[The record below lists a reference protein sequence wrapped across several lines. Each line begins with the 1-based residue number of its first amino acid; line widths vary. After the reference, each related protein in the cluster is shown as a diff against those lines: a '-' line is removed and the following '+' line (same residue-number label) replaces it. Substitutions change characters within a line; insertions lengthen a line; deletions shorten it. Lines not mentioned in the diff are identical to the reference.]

1 VVPVHCPY
9 RLHRPPRPH
18 RLHRPHCLHC
28 PHRLH
33 RPHRPHRR
41 PRPYRLHRPCGLHRP
56 HLLHHLRRT
65 AAAALCALCALS
77 SLTAR
82 ADDAPG
88 GELRLS
94 WTERGASAGGPL
106 ADANRRSPG
115 IAPPPADS
123 ALAEAELRH
132 TLRFKPFGTPLAL
145 SGNLLLQAQDARR
158 DAATANGRVNELN
171 AAVDLGAWQLVAG
184 KKVVAWDV
192 GYGFR
197 PNDVV
202 QQETRRTLLA
212 TTPEGRPLL
221 QLEHFGAES
230 ALSLVWVNP
239 QRVDA
244 RHDTDR
250 DTDRDASRGAAESAL
265 ALRAY
270 RRLGA
275 LDAFGFARLG
285 AHTGGSVGAALSW
298 VATDAIEL
306 HASWRA
312 LQRHDAWRAAP
323 GTGGAPAAANPWRL
337 ATLGGTSQWLLGG
350 TWTGEWQQSLLF
362 EAWHDGTALPDRA
375 WDAWQ
380 QRNRALAE
388 APGPALRG
396 AANLAWQ
403 ATPFA
408 APSLRRDNLF
418 VRLSWQP
425 ERWQLSA
432 DTLYTPADH
441 GRLHTLAAQWQGE
454 RWRLNAAW
462 RMAAGPA
469 DAVVKQLPTRR
480 SLLLAATRSF

>member
-1 VVPVHCPY
+1 VRQV
-9 RLHRPPRPH
+9 
-18 RLHRPHCLHC
+18 
-28 PHRLH
+28 
-33 RPHRPHRR
+33 
-41 PRPYRLHRPCGLHRP
+41 
-56 HLLHHLRRT
+56 
-65 AAAALCALCALS
+65 AAATLCALATLP
-77 SLTAR
+77 AV
-82 ADDAPG
+82 ADDKPG

-94 WTERGASAGGPL
+94 WTDRGASSSGPL
-106 ADANRRSPG
+106 AEANRRLPG
-115 IAPPPADS
+115 IAAPPADA

-145 SGNLLLQAQDARR
+145 SGNLLLQGQDAAH
-158 DAATANGRVNELN
+158 DAATADARVNELN
-171 AAVDLGAWQLVAG
+171 AAIDLGAWQLVAG
-184 KKVVAWDV
+184 KKVVGWDV

-202 QQETRRTLLA
+202 QQEARRTLLS

-221 QLEHFGAES
+221 QLEHFDAES

-239 QRVDA
+239 QRLDA
-244 RHDTDR
+244 ND
-250 DTDRDASRGAAESAL
+250 DASRGAAESAL

-270 RRLGA
+270 QRFGS

-285 AHTGGSVGAALSW
+285 AHTGASAGAALSW

-312 LQRHDAWRAAP
+312 LQRHDGWRIDP
-323 GTGGAPAAANPWRL
+323 GVGNNTPAATNPWHQ
-337 ATLGGTSQWLLGG
+337 ATRGGTAQWLLGG
-350 TWTGEWQQSLLF
+350 TWTGEWQQSLML
-362 EAWHDGTALPDRA
+362 EAWHDGTALPDRE
-375 WDAWQ
+375 WDTWQ
-380 QRNRALAE
+380 QRNHALPRT
-388 APGPALRG
+388 PGPAIRG

-403 ATPFA
+403 ATPFS
-408 APSLRRDNLF
+408 APSLRQDNVF

-462 RMAAGPA
+462 RVATGPA
-469 DAVVKQLPTRR
+469 DALVKQLPTRR
-480 SLLLAATRSF
+480 SVLLAATLAF

>member
-1 VVPVHCPY
+1 MPN
-9 RLHRPPRPH
+9 LPR
-18 RLHRPHCLHC
+18 
-28 PHRLH
+28 
-33 RPHRPHRR
+33 
-41 PRPYRLHRPCGLHRP
+41 
-56 HLLHHLRRT
+56 LRRT
-65 AAAALCALCALS
+65 AAAALCALATLPAL
-77 SLTAR
+77 

-94 WTERGASAGGPL
+94 WTDRGASSTGPL
-106 ADANRRSPG
+106 AVANRRVPG

-132 TLRFKPFGTPLAL
+132 TLRLKPFGTRLAL
-145 SGNLLLQAQDARR
+145 SGNLLLQGQDPRG
-158 DAATANGRVNELN
+158 DAATADARVNELN
-171 AAVDLGAWQLVAG
+171 AAMDLGAWQLVAG
-184 KKVVAWDV
+184 KKVVGWDV

-202 QQETRRTLLA
+202 QQEARRTLLS

-239 QRVDA
+239 QRVNAD
-244 RHDTDR
+244 D
-250 DTDRDASRGAAESAL
+250 DASRGAAESAL

-270 RRLGA
+270 RRFGA

-285 AHTGGSVGAALSW
+285 AHTGASAGAALSW

-306 HASWRA
+306 HASARV
-312 LQRHDAWRAAP
+312 LQRHDGWRLAP
-323 GTGGAPAAANPWRL
+323 GTSDAPAAANPWRQP
-337 ATLGGTSQWLLGG
+337 TLGGTAQWLLGG
-350 TWTGEWQQSLLF
+350 TWTGEWQQSVML
-362 EAWHDGTALPDRA
+362 EYWHDGTALPDRA

-380 QRNRALAE
+380 QRNRALAT
-388 APGPALRG
+388 APGPAIRG

-403 ATPFA
+403 ATPFS
-408 APSLRRDNLF
+408 APSLRQDNLF

-462 RMAAGPA
+462 RLAAGSA
-469 DAVVKQLPTRR
+469 DALVKQLPTRR
-480 SLLLAATRSF
+480 SVLLAATRSF

>member
-1 VVPVHCPY
+1 VAQ
-9 RLHRPPRPH
+9 PPS
-18 RLHRPHCLHC
+18 
-28 PHRLH
+28 
-33 RPHRPHRR
+33 
-41 PRPYRLHRPCGLHRP
+41 
-56 HLLHHLRRT
+56 LRRT
-65 AAAALCALCALS
+65 AAATLCALATLPAL
-77 SLTAR
+77 

-88 GELRLS
+88 GELRVS
-94 WTERGASAGGPL
+94 WTDRGVSAAGPL
-106 ADANRRSPG
+106 AAANRRDAG
-115 IAPPPADS
+115 IAPPPADT

-145 SGNLLLQAQDARR
+145 SGNLLLQGQHARG
-158 DAATANGRVNELN
+158 DAATADARVNELN

-184 KKVVAWDV
+184 KKVVGWDV
-192 GYGFR
+192 GHGFR

-202 QQETRRTLLA
+202 QQEARRTLLS

-239 QRVDA
+239 QRVGSD
-244 RHDTDR
+244 D
-250 DTDRDASRGAAESAL
+250 DASRGAAESAL

-270 RRLGA
+270 RRFGA

-285 AHTGGSVGAALSW
+285 AHTGASAGAALSW
-298 VATDAIEL
+298 VATDAIEV
-306 HASWRA
+306 HASARL
-312 LQRHDAWRAAP
+312 LQRHDGWRAASEA
-323 GTGGAPAAANPWRL
+323 GDAPAAANPWRQ
-337 ATLGGTSQWLLGG
+337 ATLGGTAQWLLGG
-350 TWTGEWQQSLLF
+350 TWTGELQQSVML
-362 EAWHDGTALPDRA
+362 EYWHDGTALPDRE
-375 WDAWQ
+375 WDAWG
-380 QRNRALAE
+380 QRNRALAA
-388 APGPALRG
+388 APGPAIRG

-403 ATPFA
+403 ATPFTA
-408 APSLRRDNLF
+408 SSLRQDNLF

-469 DAVVKQLPTRR
+469 DALIKQLPTRR
-480 SLLLAATRSF
+480 SVLLAATRSF